1 MKRILLV
8 ATALLFAAPAIAQ
21 HAHEKGPNGGP
32 MEDVAGVEVEMVAK
46 GRTVTFNVFDEA
58 KKPVS
63 TTGFS
68 GTALLTAGSDRE
80 TLPLV
85 AEGNALKGDAK
96 KDIATGSAVTVTLKT
111 ADGKSGQAKFKN

>member
-1 MKRILLV
+1 MKKILLV
-8 ATALLFAAPAIAQ
+8 AWAMLFAVPAIAQ

-96 KDIATGSAVTVTLKT
+96 LDVAPGSAVTITLKT